1 MRSPVPVLFVS
12 DAKAAKTLKKKRSVK
27 LSAKVEERF
36 LDAVNIVGGIDNGAE
51 STIVIGA
58 HYDHLGMGDE
68 GSLHKGEP
76 AVHNGADDN
85 ASGTAGVIELAR
97 WVMSHPDR
105 SHNYLFVCF
114 SAEEMGL
121 LGSNYFVK
129 HMKLPAEQ
137 INYMINMDMIGRL
150 SEDKGLAIS
159 GVGTSPRFMEMVEK
173 KACFDYPVKTSA
185 GGRGPSDHTSFYN
198 QDIPVLHFF
207 TGTHEDYHKPSD
219 DFEKIN
225 LEGSLR
231 VLEYIAFWM
240 ESLKEYSQID
250 FTATKDDSSEKAP
263 KFSVTLGVVPDYLYS
278 GEGMRIDG
286 ITDGKPAAK
295 AGLKTGDVV
304 LQLGDMRV
312 RDMMSYMKA
321 LSVFKAGDRTEL
333 IYEREGKEQKTQVEF

>member
-1 MRSPVPVLFVS
+1 
-12 DAKAAKTLKKKRSVK
+12 
-27 LSAKVEERF
+27 
-36 LDAVNIVGGIDNGAE
+36 
-51 STIVIGA
+51 
-58 HYDHLGMGDE
+58 
-68 GSLHKGEP
+68 
-76 AVHNGADDN
+76 
-85 ASGTAGVIELAR
+85 
-97 WVMSHPDR
+97 
-105 SHNYLFVCF
+105 
-114 SAEEMGL
+114 
-121 LGSNYFVK
+121 
-129 HMKLPAEQ
+129 
-137 INYMINMDMIGRL
+137 
-150 SEDKGLAIS
+150 
-159 GVGTSPRFMEMVEK
+159 MVEK